1 MSNLKI
7 LIFNWR
13 DIKNPAAGG
22 AEVFTHEV
30 AKRLAQKG
38 HEITLFTSEFPGCKK
53 EETIDGVKIVRAGGK
68 YTVYLKAREYYK
80 ERFSKEKFDI
90 VIDEINTIPFFTPKF
105 VNRGEKVFALIHQ
118 LAREYWLYET
128 PFPVK
133 YVGYYILEDR
143 WLKNYVNMPTITVS
157 NSTEADLKTLGF
169 KQVYKVPEGLSFKPL
184 DTIPEKEEEPTIIY
198 LGRLTKAKR
207 PDHAIKAF
215 KIVKRQIPNA
225 KLWIVGD
232 GYLRKK
238 LEKIDIEGV
247 KFFGKV
253 NEQEKIKL
261 LSRAWILVNPSVRE
275 GFGLN
280 VIEANACGTPA
291 IAYNVPGLRDSIING
306 KTGLLVENGNIE
318 KLANTII
325 KILEDEIYRKILC
338 VNALEY
344 AKNFSWDITAQGFEE
359 FLKNRMFLEFDK
371 TSTRNI
377 KDNRARAEIYIHH
390 E

>member
-1 MSNLKI
+1 
-7 LIFNWR
+7 
-13 DIKNPAAGG
+13 
-22 AEVFTHEV
+22 
-30 AKRLAQKG
+30 
-38 HEITLFTSEFPGCKK
+38 
-53 EETIDGVKIVRAGGK
+53 
-68 YTVYLKAREYYK
+68 
-80 ERFSKEKFDI
+80 

-143 WLKNYVNMPTITVS
+143 WLKNYVNVPTITVS
-157 NSTEADLKTLGF
+157 NSTEADLKALGF

-215 KIVKRQIPNA
+215 KIVKKQVPNA

-238 LEKIDIEGV
+238 LEKMAIEGV

-261 LSRAWILVNPSVRE
+261 LSRAWVLVNPSVRE

-280 VIEANACGTPA
+280 IIEANACGTPA
-291 IAYNVPGLRDSIING
+291 IAYNVPGLRDSIIDG

-318 KLANTII
+318 KLADTVVRFI
-325 KILEDEIYRKILC
+325 EDEILRVTLNK
-338 VNALEY
+338 NALEY
-344 AKNFSWDITAQGFEE
+344 SRSFNWDNTAQTFEKIWKG
-359 FLKNRMFLEFDK
+359 LN
-371 TSTRNI
+371 N
-377 KDNRARAEIYIHH
+377 
-390 E
+390 